1 MDFDDIMIFIVFFF
15 LCLLICTIIVS
26 IGLFAGF
33 IASWLGLTGIMWWA
47 VTIVFYLLIAGI
59 IMMIN
64 RIGRD

>member
-1 MDFDDIMIFIVFFF
+1 MDFDDMMIFIVFFF
-15 LCLLICTIIVS
+15 LCLLICTIIIS
-26 IGLFAGF
+26 IGLFASF